1 MGTVLEWSQWYHLQE
16 WILDRYAVLLIT
28 LLPYMWVCR
37 VWLFRFDHHKI
48 STRRSFTYLNF
59 KDFFLWPLKDWKKP
73 VVDLRQSRTYQ
84 LPSFNSSGFHSKSSS
99 STSPAP
105 AEPTILATPPG
116 LINNKERVGHI
127 VKEDIMMLPFCEWW
141 QYGDFGFSKGRH
153 CIG

>member
-99 STSPAP
+99 STSPAL
-105 AEPTILATPPG
+105 AEWANNSSYTSRS
-116 LINNKERVGHI
+116 NKERVGHI
-127 VKEDIMMLPFCEWW
+127 VKEERTKARFHKVQPPLLEWSTW
-141 QYGDFGFSKGRH
+141 D
-153 CIG
+153 

>member
-116 LINNKERVGHI
+116 LIKKGLGTSSKKISWCYLFANDDSTVISAFQKGDI
-127 VKEDIMMLPFCEWW
+127 V
-141 QYGDFGFSKGRH
+141 
-153 CIG
+153 